1 MGLLLLWLMRLLPE
15 GVMSW
20 TGRRTT
26 SSDGWSDGGGGG
38 WVLMV
43 LMSSSDWLGYTE
55 TCDRLVNCSPLNIR
69 SSEYHNNSSCDLLN
83 FFQSRHLDMFWAVKN
98 ISSPI

>member
-15 GVMSW
+15 GVMTW

-26 SSDGWSDGGGGG
+26 SSDGWSDGGRGG

-55 TCDRLVNCSPLNIR
+55 TCDRLVSCSSLNIR

-83 FFQSRHLDMFWAVKN
+83 FFQSRHHHMFWAVKN

>member
-15 GVMSW
+15 GVMTW

-38 WVLMV
+38 LVLMV

-55 TCDRLVNCSPLNIR
+55 TCDR
-69 SSEYHNNSSCDLLN
+69 
-83 FFQSRHLDMFWAVKN
+83 
-98 ISSPI
+98 

>member
-38 WVLMV
+38 LVLMV

-55 TCDRLVNCSPLNIR
+55 TCDR
-69 SSEYHNNSSCDLLN
+69 
-83 FFQSRHLDMFWAVKN
+83 
-98 ISSPI
+98 